1 MGFTRYEAEARM
13 NSEHERRRRA
23 GNDQEGDQALPAE
36 DACASSAKI
45 GAKATKRYGTT
56 SRSHATRPISF
67 VYEIA
72 NESAPSVKKATE
84 TARRGRDTRADARAT
99 RRSRLRSRNAYG
111 PARELRGFQHGAD
124 LQSCPPGVL

>member
-1 MGFTRYEAEARM
+1 M
-13 NSEHERRRRA
+13 NSEQERRRRA
-23 GNDQEGDQALPAE
+23 GNDQEGDQTLPAE
-36 DACASSAKI
+36 RRLRVERKDRI
-45 GAKATKRYGTT
+45 GGDERYGTT

-72 NESAPSVKKATE
+72 NETAPSAKKATE

-124 LQSCPPGVL
+124 LQSYPPGVL